1 MDAQQMWKLFSEDK
15 QIDAEY
21 EAWAFGDAPDE
32 LARLVLEGEKTG
44 TSSAHIWYDLENESL
59 PKAGEYSVI
68 LNAKEEAV
76 CVIQTT
82 NVYVTAFDQVTE
94 EHARKEGEGDK
105 SLTYWRNVHK
115 NFFTKELTEAGL
127 SFDEKMEI
135 VCEEFVRVFP

>member
-1 MDAQQMWKLFSEDK
+1 MDAQQMWKLFSEGK
-15 QIDAEY
+15 QIEAEC

-44 TSSAHIWYDLENESL
+44 TSSAHIWYELESEPL
-59 PKAGEYSVI
+59 PKPGEYSVI
-68 LNAKEEAV
+68 LDAKGEAI

-82 NVYVTAFDQVTE
+82 KVYVTTFDQMTE
-94 EHARKEGEGDK
+94 EHAWKEGEGDK

-127 SFDEKMEI
+127 CFDEKMEI